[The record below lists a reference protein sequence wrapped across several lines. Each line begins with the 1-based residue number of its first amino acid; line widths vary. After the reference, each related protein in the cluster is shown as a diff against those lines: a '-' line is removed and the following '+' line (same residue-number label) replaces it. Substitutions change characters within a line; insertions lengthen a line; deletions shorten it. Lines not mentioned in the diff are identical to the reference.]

1 MIQAG
6 PAPCPWLSSSEILG
20 SCESQAA
27 CLMQA
32 RREADA
38 ASLHYQLSPRI
49 NTTLQKQQGFL
60 LTYLLPHISHER
72 QDTEGLWAAGLGRAG
87 KESPRHRQA
96 EGRAEKEEAVFW
108 EPPGN
113 PCSCAQ
119 HHPLI
124 MLTTNICL
132 QLYTS

>member
-1 MIQAG
+1 MATVPG
-6 PAPCPWLSSSEILG
+6 AADSCDEAFWLPRLEEAQRCCGGLKTQGLG
-20 SCESQAA
+20 
-27 CLMQA
+27 
-32 RREADA
+32 
-38 ASLHYQLSPRI
+38 
-49 NTTLQKQQGFL
+49 N
-60 LTYLLPHISHER
+60 
-72 QDTEGLWAAGLGRAG
+72 TEGLWAAGLGRAG

-132 QLYTS
+132 QLYSS